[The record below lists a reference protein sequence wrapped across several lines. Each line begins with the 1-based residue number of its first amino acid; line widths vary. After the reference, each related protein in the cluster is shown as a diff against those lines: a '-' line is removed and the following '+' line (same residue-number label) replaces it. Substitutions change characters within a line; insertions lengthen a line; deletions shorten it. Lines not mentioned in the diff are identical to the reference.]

1 MRKLFP
7 LTEENLGLLDD
18 KLAEKVRK
26 LFLELPRNDDEDSDS
41 WQLHEDDAKKYYR
54 AYNFAPFAV
63 FCGCDIFLP
72 LEENVK
78 VGYLRFEPYAMALN
92 ELYQLGDV
100 QVGKDDVAAINRNMP
115 IDDNMYLPLVFGES
129 GAGEVYLPVFSD
141 QGRALICNAALSQRA
156 GAGEVHVAFKEGE
169 AFYKICFLR
178 GGLCGLSGQF

>member
-1 MRKLFP
+1 MP

-115 IDDNMYLPLVFGES
+115 IDDNMYLPVMYDEDL
-129 GAGEVYLPVFSD
+129 EVLPVFSD
-141 QGRALICNAALSQRA
+141 QERILICNAALSERA
-156 GAGEVHVAFKEGE
+156 GGGNVNVAFTENDG
-169 AFYKICFLR
+169 FHKIYFLR

>member
-7 LTEENLGLLDD
+7 LTEENLGLLDN
-18 KLAEKVRK
+18 KPAEKVRK
-26 LFLELPRNDDEDSDS
+26 IFPELPLNDDDGCC
-41 WQLHEDDAKKYYR
+41 LLYEDDAKKYYY
-54 AYNFAPFAV
+54 AYSFTMNEF
-63 FCGCDIFLP
+63 FCGCDIFIP
-72 LEENVK
+72 LEENAK
-78 VGYLRFEPYAMALN
+78 AAYMCFKPCAMVVN
-92 ELYQLGDV
+92 KLYQLGDV
-100 QVGKDDVAAINRNMP
+100 QIDKGDITDINRNMP

>member
-18 KLAEKVRK
+18 KPAEKVRK

-115 IDDNMYLPLVFGES
+115 IDDNMYLPVMYDEDLE
-129 GAGEVYLPVFSD
+129 ALPVFSD
-141 QGRALICNAALSQRA
+141 QGRILICNAALSERA
-156 GAGEVHVAFKEGE
+156 GGGNVNVAFTENDG
-169 AFYKICFLR
+169 FHKICFLR

>member
-7 LTEENLGLLDD
+7 LTEENLGLLDN
-18 KLAEKVRK
+18 KPAEKVRK
-26 LFLELPRNDDEDSDS
+26 IFPELPLNDDDGCC
-41 WQLHEDDAKKYYR
+41 LLYEDDAKKYYY
-54 AYNFAPFAV
+54 AYSFTMNEV
-63 FCGCDIFLP
+63 FCGCDIFIP
-72 LEENVK
+72 LEENAK
-78 VGYLRFEPYAMALN
+78 AAYMCFKPCAMVVN
-92 ELYQLGDV
+92 KLYQLGDV
-100 QVGKDDVAAINRNMP
+100 QIDKGDITYINRNMP

>member
-7 LTEENLGLLDD
+7 LTEENLGLLDN
-18 KLAEKVRK
+18 KPAEKVRK

-41 WQLHEDDAKKYYR
+41 WQLYEDNAKKYYC
-54 AYNFAPFAV
+54 AYNFASFAV
-63 FCGCDIFLP
+63 FGGCDVFLP

-78 VGYLRFEPYAMALN
+78 VGYLRFEPYAMAVN

-115 IDDNMYLPLVFGES
+115 IDDNMYLPVMFAES
-129 GAGEVYLPVFSD
+129 LAAFPVFSD
-141 QGRALICNAALSQRA
+141 RGRILICNAALSERA
-156 GAGEVHVAFKEGE
+156 GGGNVNVAFAESGKL
-169 AFYKICFLR
+169 YKICFLR

>member
-7 LTEENLGLLDD
+7 LTEENLGLLDN
-18 KLAEKVRK
+18 KPAEKVRK
-26 LFLELPRNDDEDSDS
+26 IFPELPLNDDEDSDS

-115 IDDNMYLPLVFGES
+115 IDDNMYLPVMYDEDL
-129 GAGEVYLPVFSD
+129 EVLPVFSD
-141 QGRALICNAALSQRA
+141 QGRILICNAALSERA
-156 GAGEVHVAFKEGE
+156 GGGNVNVAFTENDG
-169 AFYKICFLR
+169 FHKICFLR